1 MYHASS
7 VAASVARRMW
17 CTLLIGSDGID
28 VDRIA
33 SARLRAD
40 HRKEREDTLAR
51 RSPSASMLAAKWNE
65 SAHAQRHR
73 GSNQSSS
80 SISLTDDNSSDL
92 GDGIWQPEHLVLV
105 DRAADFDC
113 TFIVVIDGGAHMA
126 RDNGARHLFAAL
138 EAMFDA
144 VSPVASES
152 AGSAPVSPGKQV
164 RRLVTLLLCRRT
176 RCLQVAANL
185 DVVADRALI
194 KQAFDSIEFR
204 GLANMALG
212 LTLAT
217 QLVPQNMACFVC
229 VFNASPAPP
238 NRSGAEAIELMQS
251 VCRARYEAVTGSFS
265 PVTIPSTRRQ
275 STFDAEPLG
284 GEKERGG
291 PPPLAA
297 FAFACG
303 DVADSTLLRV
313 WCSRTGIGQ
322 FHWVAC
328 ADAFASATVAS
339 IKNALAIQA
348 HSLVV
353 RVIPEAGCRV
363 WPAVTP
369 YSSTLENE
377 RDTLVYIPTV
387 FAGERHRLPFQLF
400 VPAVSEAGAAPT
412 FVVNLSFVLVRD
424 NNRKVSYSRRFAMP
438 RLGVT
443 AINALESQF
452 VHREVLRCM
461 LADALQK
468 AIYAADGD
476 KFDAAQSIIT
486 VAIARM
492 RASVDSERLLSNLAQ
507 SNPSTPSSSTQTPPT
522 TVQHSASWSSLSAGR
537 QMALQPPSPVA
548 LAAGSLD
555 ASDAIAAWLKYV
567 SACVQVL
574 FRERDTYGV
583 ARHSANAIL
592 SSLMLE
598 RVSHW
603 RLPLSLLDAATALEI
618 GPPPPDPYERITA
631 IAQSPVTAP
640 SSETRRAA
648 PVPSGIIPLDAS
660 GNVIMSG
667 NGTAASS
674 NGGDATTASGDD
686 SGKRRRRKK
695 ATASSELV
703 TETDESPQS
712 SAGSTPRNAS
722 SPRIGSSPRRL
733 HKQQH
738 HHHPQ
743 QQQPQEQ

>member
-1 MYHASS
+1 
-7 VAASVARRMW
+7 
-17 CTLLIGSDGID
+17 
-28 VDRIA
+28 
-33 SARLRAD
+33 
-40 HRKEREDTLAR
+40 
-51 RSPSASMLAAKWNE
+51 MLSAKWNE

-105 DRAADFDC
+105 DRPADFDC

-126 RDNGARHLFAAL
+126 RDNGAARLFAAL

-144 VSPVASES
+144 VSPVASEH
-152 AGSAPVSPGKQV
+152 AGATAPASPGKQV

-176 RCLQVAANL
+176 RCLQVAGNL

-204 GLANMALG
+204 GQANMAHG
-212 LTLAT
+212 LLLAT

-238 NRSGAEAIELMQS
+238 NRSGAEAIELMQT
-251 VCRARYEAVTGSFS
+251 VCHARYDAVTASFS

-284 GEKERGG
+284 GEKERAG

-303 DVADSTLLRV
+303 DAADSSLLRV

-322 FHWVAC
+322 FHWLPSAEEL
-328 ADAFASATVAS
+328 ASATVAS

-369 YSSTLENE
+369 YRSILDNE
-377 RDTLVYIPTV
+377 RDTVIYIPTV

-400 VPAVSEAGAAPT
+400 VPVASETGAAPT
-412 FVVNLSFVLVRD
+412 FVVNLTFVLVSD

-452 VHREVLRCM
+452 VHREVLRCL

-468 AIYAADGD
+468 ALYAADGD
-476 KFDAAQSIIT
+476 NFDAAQSIIA
-486 VAIARM
+486 VVRARM
-492 RASVDSERLLSNLAQ
+492 RASVDSDSLLSKLAL
-507 SNPSTPSSSTQTPPT
+507 SNPSTPSSSTQTPPA
-522 TVQHSASWSSLSAGR
+522 TVQHSASWSSMSAGR
-537 QMALQPPSPVA
+537 QMALQQATPVA
-548 LAAGSLD
+548 LAGGSLD
-555 ASDAIAAWLKYV
+555 TSDAISAWLKYV
-567 SACVQVL
+567 TACVQVL

-583 ARHSANAIL
+583 ARHAANAIL
-592 SSLMLE
+592 SALMLE

-603 RLPLSLLDAATALEI
+603 RLPPSLLDAATALEI
-618 GPPPPDPYERITA
+618 GPPPRDPYERIAAT
-631 IAQSPVTAP
+631 AQSPVNAP
-640 SSETRRAA
+640 SSARRAVPA
-648 PVPSGIIPLDAS
+648 PSDVIPLDAS
-660 GNVIMSG
+660 GNVMMGG
-667 NGTAASS
+667 NGMVASIAGI
-674 NGGDATTASGDD
+674 GGDGTTASGDD
-686 SGKRRRRKK
+686 ASGKRRRRKK
-695 ATASSELV
+695 VTGSSELA
-703 TETDESPQS
+703 TEGDESPHS
-712 SAGSTPRNAS
+712 SPGLTPRSSSSPRNAS
-722 SPRIGSSPRRL
+722 SPRRL
-733 HKQQH
+733 LRQQQQQ
-738 HHHPQ
+738 Q
-743 QQQPQEQ
+743 QQQPQQQEQ